1 MDLSRRDFLRYTAGA
16 GAGTALGG
24 IVGMGLTLAPA
35 RARAQVL
42 RIKGSKT
49 VPSICP
55 FCSVG
60 CGTLI
65 HVKEGEIVNIE
76 GDPRSPHSEGTL
88 CPKGAAIYQLHKN
101 INRPTRVLHRKPGA
115 PDWEEVDIEWAMDR
129 VAELVSK
136 TRDETFI
143 EKLPNGKSVN
153 ATSSIFHL
161 GGATL
166 DNEFNHIA
174 QKFCRGFGI
183 VAIEN
188 QARICHSSSVP
199 GLGARLGRGA
209 ATMFPRDMTHSDCV
223 VIMGSNMAECHPV
236 AFRWPLKAR
245 VNGAKLIH
253 VDPRFTRTSANCD
266 IHAPIRSGSDI
277 AFLGGIINHVLSSD
291 RWNSDPFF
299 QSFVSTYTNATTIV
313 SSDYKDTEDLD
324 GVFSGLEE
332 AKEDADWPFSGATG
346 DYDPKSWQYAGTTTK
361 VTGEQVAYTARAG
374 QEAQHQNPQGSKPGY
389 GAGVPRNSGTT
400 ASPTKWDILV
410 HALLKPTPQR
420 DPTMKDPHCVLQL
433 LKRHYSRYTP
443 EMVEQVTGCPRAKF
457 LKVAE
462 TVLANSGADRT
473 TSFAYAVAWTQ
484 HTDGV
489 QMINA
494 CALLQLLLGNLG
506 RPGGGI
512 LALRGHASIQGSTDV
527 PTLYHS
533 IHGYMSAPTALKE
546 HDTLHDYLATETQP
560 TGYWAN
566 TPKFMVSYLKSMYG
580 DAAKPENDYGYEWHA
595 KIFGDFSHIA
605 MMAAM
610 AEDKVKG
617 MIVVGQNPA
626 TSLNASAQRM
636 AMRKLEWLVVK
647 DNWLTETAMQ
657 WKDGPEITDGSVKVE
672 DIKTEVFFF
681 PATQVGEYNGSFTNT
696 QRMLQWHHKAA
707 EPPRD
712 CRTDTW
718 FYYQLGKRLKKKYA
732 GSTLPRDEGWK
743 HLVWD
748 YERDSSSDEAPDAKG
763 EPDELKLLR
772 EINGFLSSDMSKQL
786 GGFAELK
793 DDGSTT
799 CASWIYCGVFPA
811 WDRNLAARREPD
823 PPARALAEA
832 NWGWAW
838 PANRRLLYNRASADP
853 SGKPWSE
860 RKRWIWWDPSA
871 ANAIDAGTGKTTA
884 PGKWVGYDVPDFPV
898 TKAPNAPAKKG
909 AIGLDAHSGTDPFIM
924 KPDGR
929 GWLFVPTGLVDGP
942 FPVHYEPIESPVHNQ
957 LYKQQFSPVL
967 KWWSRGKSY
976 NQIAQVG
983 DPRYPCI
990 ITTYRLTEHYLSG
1003 AMTRW
1008 LPYLAEL
1015 QPELFCEIGRDLAR
1029 ERGIANLDFVKIT
1042 SPRHTVRARALIT
1055 NRIGSMK
1062 LGGKQVH
1069 HVGMP
1074 WHWGWQGLAVG
1085 DVVNNLTSWV
1095 GDPNVSIH
1103 EGKTFVCNVEKA

>member
-1 MDLSRRDFLRYTAGA
+1 MELSRRDFLRYTAGA

-24 IVGMGLTLAPA
+24 IVGLGLTLAPA
-35 RARAQVL
+35 RAKAQVL

-115 PDWEEVDIEWAMDR
+115 RDWEEVDIEWAMDR
-129 VAELVSK
+129 VSELVSK

-143 EKLPNGKSVN
+143 EKLPDGKTVN

-209 ATMFPRDMTHSDCV
+209 ATMFPRDMSHSDCV

-291 RWNSDPFF
+291 RWNGDPFF
-299 QSFVSTYTNATTIV
+299 QSFVSSYTNASTIV
-313 SSDYKDTEDLD
+313 SSDYRDTEDLD
-324 GVFSGLEE
+324 GVFSGLREG
-332 AKEDADWPFSGATG
+332 KEDADWPFSGATG
-346 DYDPKSWQYAGTTTK
+346 DYDPKSWQYAGSTTK

-374 QEAQHQNPQGSKPGY
+374 LEAQHQNPQGAKPGY
-389 GAGVPRNSGTT
+389 GPGVPRNSGTT

-420 DPTMKDPHCVLQL
+420 DPSMKDPHCVLQL

-443 EMVEQVTGCPRAKF
+443 EMVEQVTGCTRAKF

-489 QMINA
+489 QMINC
-494 CALLQLLLGNLG
+494 CALLQLLLGNMG

-512 LALRGHASIQGSTDV
+512 MALRGHASIQGSTDV

-533 IHGYMSAPTALKE
+533 IHGYMSAPSTLKE
-546 HDTLHDYLATETQP
+546 HDTLHDFLATETQP

-580 DAAKPENDYGYEWHA
+580 DAAKPENDYGYGWHP

-605 MMAAM
+605 MMSAM
-610 AEDKVKG
+610 AEDRVKG

-647 DNWLTETAMQ
+647 DNWLTETATQ
-657 WKDGPEITDGSVKVE
+657 WKNGPEITDGSVKIE
-672 DIKTEVFFF
+672 DIKTEIFFF

-696 QRMLQWHHKAA
+696 QRMLQWHFKAA
-707 EPPRD
+707 EPPGD

-718 FYYQLGKRLKKKYA
+718 FYYQLGKRLKTKYA
-732 GSTLPRDEGWK
+732 SSTQPRDEGWN

-748 YERDSSSDEAPDAKG
+748 YERDSSSAEAPDAKG

-772 EINGFLSSDMSKQL
+772 EINGFRSSDASKQL
-786 GGFAELK
+786 SGFAELE

-811 WDRNLAARREPD
+811 WDRNLSARREPD
-823 PPARALAEA
+823 PPSRSLAEA
-832 NWGWAW
+832 SWGWAW

-853 SGKPWSE
+853 SGKSWSE

-871 ANAIDAGTGKTTA
+871 PNAPDAVTGKTPA
-884 PGKWVGYDVPDFPV
+884 PGKWVGYDVPDFTV
-898 TKAPNAPAKKG
+898 TKAPTAAAKKG
-909 AIGLDAHSGTDPFIM
+909 GIGLDAHSGTEPFIM

-957 LYKQQFSPVL
+957 LYKQQYSPVL
-967 KWWSRGKSY
+967 KWWSKGKSY
-976 NQIAQVG
+976 NQIAAVG

-1003 AMTRW
+1003 AMSRW

-1015 QPELFCEIGRDLAR
+1015 QPELFCEIGRDLAH

-1042 SPRHTVRARALIT
+1042 SPRHTVRAKALVT
-1055 NRIGSMK
+1055 NRIGSMM
-1062 LGGKQVH
+1062 LGGKKVH

-1103 EGKTFVCNVEKA
+1103 EGKAFVCNVEKA